1 MFGGLVDET
10 VVDVTVV
17 GVARTVVT
25 DATVVGVART
35 VVTDTTV
42 VDGAFVA
49 VVARTVVA
57 VSFDGAF
64 VPGVV
69 EAGVEAIDEGVG
81 FASTVEPVDFN
92 GAVPGP
98 VGAFSTIA
106 A

>member
-1 MFGGLVDET
+1 M
-10 VVDVTVV
+10 VVDAIVV

-25 DATVVGVART
+25 DA
-35 VVTDTTV
+35 TV

-57 VSFDGAF
+57 VSFEGDF

-69 EAGVEAIDEGVG
+69 EAGVEEIDEGVV
-81 FASTVEPVDFN
+81 FPATVDPVDID
-92 GAVPGP
+92 GAAPGP